1 MVGMGVEMKT
11 KEALKVLGVSRPT
24 LLKYVKQ
31 GLIKIDATVNGQH
44 FYNEDSVYKVIG
56 KEKPEN
62 S

>member
-1 MVGMGVEMKT
+1 MKT
-11 KEALKVLGVSRPT
+11 KEALKILGVSRPT

-31 GLIKIDATVNGQH
+31 GIVKIDATINGQH
-44 FYNEDSVYKVIG
+44 FYNEDSVYKAVG